1 MASPGARFRP
11 LVGRL
16 IEEGRL
22 DDVVLDTLC
31 DPPQEYTFGGI
42 IAHVL
47 NFAAHRRSLALGA
60 LASAGVIDL
69 GNGDPRTWVAA

>member
-1 MASPGARFRP
+1 M
-11 LVGRL
+11 
-16 IEEGRL
+16 
-22 DDVVLDTLC
+22 LDTLC